1 MEGAGILILMFL
13 SFCFPSHDC
22 LIVNVRANVDESVSA
37 YYRQDILG
45 NSSSE
50 TVLIQYSL
58 ADGSLISQLTD
69 FRMSSQIVRILI
81 PGEEELDQPMYQG
94 LCFVSSYGGD
104 LIPPEA
110 VMKLRQKHPATLR
123 IAEQDNGEIVQDS
136 SLSLKRSPA
145 RLAALSTHL
154 SQFCPPTQGNHIL
167 SSHHELFSILE
178 KSNGPKIS
186 EVSQKNVENY
196 ELLPRCFSS
205 KDPNL
210 TCICSLRICF
220 NWFPCALKYCS
231 NKEGEGEHRCGI
243 KTCRKCMTYRYPVRS
258 KNLCHWDEI

>member
-1 MEGAGILILMFL
+1 MFL

-167 SSHHELFSILE
+167 SSHHELY
-178 KSNGPKIS
+178 N
-186 EVSQKNVENY
+186 
-196 ELLPRCFSS
+196 
-205 KDPNL
+205 PNL